1 MAELRKYAF
10 DLDFTVGAKN
20 REPEAAPME
29 MGEQGDSMSVEV
41 DVPPEPPPMFSEE
54 ELSMAR
60 DMAFED
66 GRRHG
71 FMEGAEAAGIHATSA
86 IDAMSKGLDFLSAQ
100 QAEAN
105 AQIQKDAVRLTMAIL
120 RRMLPATAAKY
131 AFDEVTHMV
140 EEVVSHV
147 LDEPRII
154 VRVVE
159 SLVESVR
166 ERMTEVALSHGFEGR
181 VVVQADARVELGD
194 VRVEWT
200 NGGAERDMGRLMA
213 EVEAIVE
220 RGVTAPPP
228 EPVDA
233 VRDDVEEAPAEEA
246 INQDEPAI
254 EPAS

>member
-10 DLDFTVGAKN
+10 DLDFTAGAQK
-20 REPEAAPME
+20 RDAAPAPTAAPEAEPVAAA
-29 MGEQGDSMSVEV
+29 
-41 DVPPEPPPMFSEE
+41 PEPAQMFTEE

-71 FMEGAEAAGIHATSA
+71 YIEGAEAAGIHSTSA
-86 IDAMSKGLDFLSAQ
+86 IDAMSKGLDQLAAL

-105 AQIQKDAVRLTMAIL
+105 AQIQKDAVRLAMAVL
-120 RRMLPATAAKY
+120 RRALPATAAKY

-159 SLVESVR
+159 ALVEPVR

-181 VVVQADARVELGD
+181 VVVQADPRVELGD

-200 NGGAERDMGRLMA
+200 DGGAERDMGRLMA
-213 EVEAIVE
+213 DIEGIVE
-220 RGVTAPPP
+220 RGLAAPRPESHPETLSHEQAGQEQVTNG
-228 EPVDA
+228 D
-233 VRDDVEEAPAEEA
+233 APAMT
-246 INQDEPAI
+246 PV
-254 EPAS
+254 S

>member
-10 DLDFTVGAKN
+10 DLDFTAGAQG
-20 REPEAAPME
+20 REPDASALDDAAMAE
-29 MGEQGDSMSVEV
+29 EQLAVPEDA
-41 DVPPEPPPMFSEE
+41 PPEPPPMFSEE
-54 ELSMAR
+54 ELGMAR

-71 FMEGAEAAGIHATSA
+71 YVEGAEAAGIHAVSA
-86 IDAMSKGLDFLSAQ
+86 LDALAKGLDYLAAQ

-105 AQIQKDAVRLTMAIL
+105 AQIQKDAVRLAMAVL
-120 RRMLPATAAKY
+120 RRVLPATAAKY

-154 VRVVE
+154 IRVVE
-159 SLVESVR
+159 SLVDPVR

-181 VVVQADARVELGD
+181 VVVQADPRVDLGD

-200 NGGAERDMGRLMA
+200 DGGAERDMGRLMA
-213 EVEAIVE
+213 EIEEIVE
-220 RGVTAPPP
+220 RGLAAPI
-228 EPVDA
+228 EHGSG
-233 VRDDVEEAPAEEA
+233 EHGA
-246 INQDEPAI
+246 IDHAAGRDEPATD
-254 EPAS
+254 PAS